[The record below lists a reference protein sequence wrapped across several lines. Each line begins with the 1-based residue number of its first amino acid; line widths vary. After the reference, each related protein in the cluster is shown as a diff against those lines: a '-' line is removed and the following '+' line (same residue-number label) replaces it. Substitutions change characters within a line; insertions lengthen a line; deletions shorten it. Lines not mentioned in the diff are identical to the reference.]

1 MFGDGKY
8 VDTNLSRQPK
18 VYGMDKEEPKT
29 NDNVIPHK
37 EFFWRKFRMYLQ
49 QFLYGQISKQDFVD
63 SMMRLGYTE
72 KEIKTILGL
81 EGKDEDD

>member
-1 MFGDGKY
+1 
-8 VDTNLSRQPK
+8 
-18 VYGMDKEEPKT
+18 MDKEEPKT

-37 EFFWRKFRMYLQ
+37 EFFWRKFRMYLH
-49 QFLYGQISKQDFVD
+49 QFHYGQISKQDFVD

-72 KEIKTILGL
+72 KEIKEILGL